1 MTRVTLHTA
10 ETAPEASRPLLDRLA
25 ETSPGIGRTINLW
38 AAMAGD
44 PMTLGA
50 YVGIREAIAAH
61 PTLDPKTRAAVALA
75 AGSAVDGPY
84 STRVNLRLAE
94 RVGWTADEVSSIRSG
109 AAVEPR
115 LDTLLAVTREA
126 AANAGRVRSSTWER
140 AAAAWSEQELIG
152 TLTFV
157 VLTGFIDAFT
167 RLVDLAIDIPSAA
180 EPAPG
185 APVASATR

>member
-1 MTRVTLHTA
+1 MTRVTLHT
-10 ETAPEASRPLLDRLA
+10 EDTAPEASRPLLERLA

-44 PMTLGA
+44 PMTLAA
-50 YVGIREAIAAH
+50 YVGIREAIAAY

-75 AGSAVDGPY
+75 AGSATDGPY
-84 STRVNLRLAE
+84 SPLVNLRLAG
-94 RVGWTADEVSSIRSG
+94 RVGWTANEVSSIRSG

-126 AANAGRVRSSTWER
+126 AANAGRVRSSTWKR
-140 AAAAWSEQELIG
+140 AAATWSEQELIG
-152 TLTFV
+152 SLTFV

-167 RLVDLAIDIPSAA
+167 RMVELEIDIRSAN
-180 EPAPG
+180 AP
-185 APVASATR
+185 APVAAATR